1 MKYEIYIF
9 EEVKTASFYKKAIAE
24 YEKRLSR
31 YCKIACRFVKK
42 EREWEKLLAEA
53 ADAGNACLVQP
64 GPDSVTSESFSQTI
78 GQWEMSGQG
87 KKQFFIPAAHFAGM
101 EGGSTPKYYKDDKD
115 DIDDTEDSGDK
126 DKTENTEILN
136 LSDFTMNTAM
146 TAMILYEQIYRGYR
160 ILNHHPYHK

>member
-1 MKYEIYIF
+1 
-9 EEVKTASFYKKAIAE
+9 
-24 YEKRLSR
+24 
-31 YCKIACRFVKK
+31 
-42 EREWEKLLAEA
+42 
-53 ADAGNACLVQP
+53 
-64 GPDSVTSESFSQTI
+64 
-78 GQWEMSGQG
+78 MSGQG

-101 EGGSTPKYYKDDKD
+101 EGGSTPKYHKDDTD